1 MMALSQSDL
10 YRLIGSLRSS
20 DGLELVRS
28 VAERMLQELI
38 EAEATAVIGAGWNE
52 HADTRTA
59 YRNGHRDKTLTT
71 QAGDLNLAIPQ
82 AGDTIAA
89 GGAED
94 SQARIACR
102 ANLWRSSHS

>member
-1 MMALSQSDL
+1 
-10 YRLIGSLRSS
+10 
-20 DGLELVRS
+20 
-28 VAERMLQELI
+28 MLQELI

-94 SQARIACR
+94 SQPGSR
-102 ANLWRSSHS
+102 AEQTCGLPPTLDAGGRNSVPRLALIPPSGDIRTLVLRERGA